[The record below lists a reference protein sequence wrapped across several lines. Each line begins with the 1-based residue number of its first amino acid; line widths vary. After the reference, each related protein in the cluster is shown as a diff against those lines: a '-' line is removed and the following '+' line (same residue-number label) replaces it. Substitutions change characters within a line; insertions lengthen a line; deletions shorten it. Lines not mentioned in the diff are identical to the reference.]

1 MNNKPNLIT
10 LDYFMNV
17 EDIEGLA
24 DSNHFR
30 FILAYLQ
37 TVNRFL

>member
-1 MNNKPNLIT
+1 VLHVNNKPNLIT
-10 LDYFMNV
+10 LDYYMNV

-30 FILAYLQ
+30 Y
-37 TVNRFL
+37 